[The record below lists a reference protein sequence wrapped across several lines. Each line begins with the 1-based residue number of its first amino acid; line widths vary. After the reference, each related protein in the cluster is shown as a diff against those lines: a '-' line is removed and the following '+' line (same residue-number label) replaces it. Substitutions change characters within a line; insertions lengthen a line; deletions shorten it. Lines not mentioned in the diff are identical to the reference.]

1 MSQESQSV
9 ANDLLRLEMQLAM
22 VGSQENRD
30 DVPVRASTVNSGASF
45 SSSSRH
51 GRSNRKPYT
60 SPRSSASSLSKRTKV
75 TVIAPPGKLGVI
87 LANKADSKG
96 TVVSGVRT
104 SSALVDKVFPGDRI
118 IAIDGEDVSRMKV
131 SEITSIMARKAE
143 YERKLTILT
152 LHNNDVAN
160 VRSPAKDNEESPQY
174 SHHFES
180 YQQYRR

>member
-1 MSQESQSV
+1 
-9 ANDLLRLEMQLAM
+9 
-22 VGSQENRD
+22 
-30 DVPVRASTVNSGASF
+30 
-45 SSSSRH
+45 
-51 GRSNRKPYT
+51 
-60 SPRSSASSLSKRTKV
+60 V

-152 LHNNDVAN
+152 LNNNDVAN
-160 VRSPAKDNEESPQY
+160 VRSPAMDKESPQY